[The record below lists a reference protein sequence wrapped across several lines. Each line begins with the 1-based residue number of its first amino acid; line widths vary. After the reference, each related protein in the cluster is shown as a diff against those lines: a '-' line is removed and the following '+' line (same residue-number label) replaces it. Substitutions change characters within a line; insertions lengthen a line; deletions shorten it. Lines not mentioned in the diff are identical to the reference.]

1 MAVADQ
7 FETVQK
13 LYIAF
18 YQRPAD
24 FAGRQY
30 WAEQVEAQ
38 GLQSVINA
46 FATSAEATALY
57 GEINNETIGDV
68 IDAIY
73 QAAFGRAAD
82 AEGKAWYVAEFEA
95 GNFTA
100 ATIAL
105 NVVNG
110 AAGVDATTLGNK
122 VDAADLF
129 TAAVENVEYNEADI
143 ATARDFLA
151 GVTTTVPTQAEVDA
165 VVEQVGGEGEVS
177 ELNAALIE
185 LQAAEQARVEFL
197 QGALD
202 NEAVAAEAESIAA
215 GTEPT
220 QAEIATAIG
229 TVASD
234 AAGTVASLAK
244 AASENESV
252 DYSASFANASAAVRA
267 SMISEVRAVLEQAV
281 AEEQADVNA
290 VSGLSSAI
298 TSLNAAKNA
307 YAAAATTEAAADVN
321 LDGEIARFD
330 ALNATASVVE
340 TTSPAYGLTVTVTGT
355 NAATYNIALSGRTL
369 EVPAELKALNLVGLD
384 AVVQAAQS
392 FYNASLATTNAENSL
407 ASAVAKALNLEGD
420 LTGNSAL
427 TAADVLAG
435 TGYYTDPVDTDG
447 DGDLDVDLGAQF
459 ANTDIED
466 LIAAQ
471 DDLAAFNSAVEAYT
485 AAQQLAVS
493 LSERNDAITA
503 AQGAIEDLD
512 YVIGSTAGSVD
523 NDVFVFADANMDIS
537 GFGAQGDDVL
547 FLGEGFTRV
556 DLGGSV
562 NLNGSAQGDASVLE
576 VFFQQDGVDAKI
588 YVEGAAFA
596 GSATN
601 GFQGSVI
608 TLTGVAVEDLSL
620 SADGFITVAA

>member
-46 FATSAEATALY
+46 FATSDEATALY
-57 GEINNETIGDV
+57 GEINNDTIGDV

-82 AEGKAWYVAEFEA
+82 AEGKAYYVAEFEA

-110 AAGVDATTLGNK
+110 AVDADATVLGNK
-122 VDAADLF
+122 VQAADLF
-129 TAAVENVEYNEADI
+129 TAAVEGVEYNEADI
-143 ATARDFLA
+143 TAARDFLA
-151 GVTTTVPTQAEVDA
+151 GVTDTVPTQAEVDA
-165 VVEQVGGEGEVS
+165 VVEGIGGEGEVS
-177 ELNAALIE
+177 ELNAALLE
-185 LQAAEQARVEFL
+185 LQQAEQARAEFL
-197 QGALD
+197 QGALEND
-202 NEAVAAEAESIAA
+202 AVVEVAVGGAD
-215 GTEPT
+215 
-220 QAEIATAIG
+220 ATPSAIVDAIG
-229 TVASD
+229 VVAGASVTTVAGL
-234 AAGTVASLAK
+234 AAAD
-244 AASENESV
+244 SEKQSI
-252 DYSASFANASAAVRA
+252 DYTSSFATASAAVRA
-267 SMISEVRAVLEQAV
+267 SMISEVRAVYEQAV

-290 VSGLSSAI
+290 VAGLSAAI

-307 YAAAATTEAAADVN
+307 YATAATATAAADVN
-321 LDGEIARFD
+321 LDGEIARFE
-330 ALNATASVVE
+330 ALNDNFAVAETA
-340 TTSPAYGLTVTVTGT
+340 SPAYGLTVTFNNGT
-355 NAATYNIALSGRTL
+355 DPADVYNITLSGRTL
-369 EVPAELKALNLVGLD
+369 VVPADLKALNLVGLD
-384 AVVQAAQS
+384 AVVQDAQS
-392 FYNASLATTNAENSL
+392 FYNASLAETNAENSL
-407 ASAVAKALNLEGD
+407 ASAIAKALNLEND
-420 LTGNSAL
+420 LTGNAAL
-427 TAADVLAG
+427 TAADVVG
-435 TGYYTDPVDTDG
+435 DSDYYTTTPTDSDN
-447 DGDLDVDLGAQF
+447 DGDLDVELGTAF
-459 ANTDIED
+459 DNTDIVGLVGAQED
-466 LIAAQ
+466 LAT
-471 DDLAAFNSAVEAYT
+471 FNSAVEAYT
-485 AAQQLAVS
+485 AAQQLSVS
-493 LSERNDAITA
+493 LAERDDAITA
-503 AQGAIEDLD
+503 ARGVIEELD

-547 FLGEGFTRV
+547 FLGEGFGRV
-556 DLGGSV
+556 DLGNSI
-562 NLNGSAQGDASVLE
+562 NLLGTAQGDASVLE

-601 GFQGSVI
+601 GFQGNVI
-608 TLTGVAVEDLSL
+608 TLTGVAVEDLTL
-620 SADGFITVAA
+620 SADGFITVA